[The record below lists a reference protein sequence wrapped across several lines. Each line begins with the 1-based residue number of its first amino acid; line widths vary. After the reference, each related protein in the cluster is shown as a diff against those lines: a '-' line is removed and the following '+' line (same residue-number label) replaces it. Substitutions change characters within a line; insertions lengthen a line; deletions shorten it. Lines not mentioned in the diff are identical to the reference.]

1 MSCFHVFNT
10 QTKLTQDWYFSFL
23 LLKLTSLSC
32 NVRYMEEKEK
42 EQLDIL
48 KRKEGERQKK
58 RGRAGSTN
66 CALQARELEGRRDG
80 WVLGSMGEGER

>member
-1 MSCFHVFNT
+1 
-10 QTKLTQDWYFSFL
+10 
-23 LLKLTSLSC
+23 
-32 NVRYMEEKEK
+32 MEEKEK